1 MACLNIDKQ
10 TKYVSIEII
19 NNSYLEVDT
28 LVYQLNNYSNYVLK
42 IKNSDTLSLKI
53 NKDSIKTYSEVFLT
67 CWVYFK
73 TSNPLNLAKY
83 QMYYDDLGG
92 SLDEKYTITLKK
104 DTTISIIPSSYV
116 APNKSIK

>member
-53 NKDSIKTYSEVFLT
+53 NKDSIKTYGDFHFD

-73 TSNPLNLAKY
+73 THVSTDLRLSKH
-83 QMYYDDLGG
+83 QLYYTDLGG
-92 SLDEKYTITLKK
+92 MLYEKYTITFKK
-104 DTTISIIPSSYV
+104 DTSIDISPQYRYIS
-116 APNKSIK
+116 N